1 MYVDEM
7 SKDLEIYFAVLL
19 DESRRRALWI
29 RQTLVRTDARATIW
43 GAWFDADASPKT
55 RAAKRFEAG
64 EMFTATGAAGSVD
77 GLAWDVRWWGGKP
90 PGRELPAWVPA
101 PMHAHSLLHDA
112 ECEGTVTVDGESRTL
127 RGRALAMHLWGA
139 KYVPTLHWIWTPW
152 LGDASFETTA
162 VSLRDTFSL
171 GLSNLQLDG
180 PQPVTG
186 APATAAHPHGL
197 LTGTVAAPR
206 RLMHVHAW
214 AEPDEL
220 VGYAYRDTDG
230 HDLMV
235 AQSDIGSAHYEAF
248 TRRAPGFAWHLVD
261 ERRASGGVAVEIHQ
275 RAPLPG
281 VDYIRW
287 EDTAR
292 KPTQKR
298 PAPAPRGDLVE
309 WPELRSITAL
319 GMTYADHVKE
329 TGAKLTRNALPA
341 AFTKHERTFVVGDTS
356 VRVPAHDELRAA
368 LVELDPDLEPQLAQ
382 ISPLLPAVMD
392 YEGEL
397 ALVAF
402 GPIDDDAL
410 AAGIAQPLGLAA
422 CNDLTA
428 RICQVLGETTPRPLE
443 FWALAKSFPRFL
455 PVAPRVW
462 SPADGLAR
470 IPDITLVT
478 RVNGE
483 ERQHAST
490 KLLIYDLSALVRG
503 ARAHLG
509 RPLARGDVVLT
520 GTPSGVGMRLSWVRR
535 RFAKLVK
542 ERIRK
547 AELLVSMYATSNA
560 LLRPGDVVEVDAGPA
575 GSVRARLVV

>member
-1 MYVDEM
+1 
-7 SKDLEIYFAVLL
+7 
-19 DESRRRALWI
+19 
-29 RQTLVRTDARATIW
+29 
-43 GAWFDADASPKT
+43 
-55 RAAKRFEAG
+55 
-64 EMFTATGAAGSVD
+64 
-77 GLAWDVRWWGGKP
+77 
-90 PGRELPAWVPA
+90 
-101 PMHAHSLLHDA
+101 
-112 ECEGTVTVDGESRTL
+112 
-127 RGRALAMHLWGA
+127 
-139 KYVPTLHWIWTPW
+139 
-152 LGDASFETTA
+152 
-162 VSLRDTFSL
+162 
-171 GLSNLQLDG
+171 
-180 PQPVTG
+180 
-186 APATAAHPHGL
+186 
-197 LTGTVAAPR
+197 
-206 RLMHVHAW
+206 
-214 AEPDEL
+214 
-220 VGYAYRDTDG
+220 
-230 HDLMV
+230 
-235 AQSDIGSAHYEAF
+235 
-248 TRRAPGFAWHLVD
+248 
-261 ERRASGGVAVEIHQ
+261 
-275 RAPLPG
+275 
-281 VDYIRW
+281 
-287 EDTAR
+287 
-292 KPTQKR
+292 
-298 PAPAPRGDLVE
+298 
-309 WPELRSITAL
+309 
-319 GMTYADHVKE
+319 
-329 TGAKLTRNALPA
+329 
-341 AFTKHERTFVVGDTS
+341 
-356 VRVPAHDELRAA
+356 
-368 LVELDPDLEPQLAQ
+368 
-382 ISPLLPAVMD
+382 MD

-397 ALVAF
+397 ALVAL